1 MKTTAR
7 HFGVLSLLLLS
18 LCFMTACSSGSDDE
32 PDSGNNTSTEID
44 FGEVGR
50 NSSFVSD
57 VNMSD
62 VDLLIDFAINCDLL
76 DLEWI
81 KYMSNGFKGELMSGP
96 GEYSDATDYFQI
108 ENDILANSE
117 TYLAAIERLANDGI
131 FDNTTTT
138 RGLKDAAKTTGL
150 WVLDLFTNVKKDNE
164 DLKATLRDM
173 GAFGDKQMQEDV
185 FLSTD
190 SHGGYKDAHSFF
202 IALNNGELVMASPQI
217 MSDLDDRLGSIA
229 TNGSHT
235 YEAWQNSKQKLGI
248 KDKFNRFVD
257 RGKDLSNKAIKVE
270 EEALDVLTSGG
281 YSTAQKMDKKIKD
294 TEEVLKKLFGSN
306 PDKLTKE
313 QVEEAHNKRGID
325 KLKSWIPKTDN
336 DIADAIIKFASDKLG
351 DMALQKDPTG
361 EVAKKNGK
369 TILDIKNNTDEK
381 QKAIIVTGDD
391 DKVSVVIPDKDGN
404 GTSVTNPGNKKITAV
419 TKDGKRSTKEATAKK
434 DSGKQTEEIVPP
446 STEKPNIKVTSSTS
460 LTFKATP
467 NEDKGENV
475 KAINFTTNCKY
486 VAVQKVATQK
496 DDTDWITLK
505 KNVKAGTVTVTV
517 VPNTAK
523 EKREAKLKLI
533 GSNDKKSQD
542 ATAEVTV
549 TQEPLTDGK
558 LTVSS
563 SVVEM
568 TAEGGNDRI
577 VVTVEGYEKLTATV
591 ADDAKEWLSATQ
603 TTSDAGNDI
612 VTLTVKPNPNITDR
626 TGIITVTA
634 YNGTKPTKDNS
645 QTVEISVKQAGKE
658 AEKLYFTPDNSV
670 VEFGPDKDSKSLKVK
685 TNADDVEVSSD
696 RSWMKV
702 SYSGS
707 VISIEVDENEETEDR
722 EATISV
728 TYSRM
733 VKTSETSGYKETAT
747 EEIWVTQKGVEGY
760 QIINGTWS
768 YDNTTLVFK
777 GKKYSY
783 KSGSYSESGNFTIDD
798 FKVTKIAGSDGFNVT
813 GTLRGIKK
821 DYWTIK
827 TYYSKDGSGHYK
839 KRQYCLWLTNSSGQ
853 TIIVYKE

>member
-7 HFGVLSLLLLS
+7 LFGVASLLALS
-18 LCFMTACSSGSDDE
+18 LCFITACGDDNE
-32 PDSGNNTSTEID
+32 PDNDKPSLIDADFEEVSSNSTY
-44 FGEVGR
+44 
-50 NSSFVSD
+50 VSD

-81 KYMSNGFKGELMSGP
+81 KYMSNGFKGDLLSGP

-117 TYLAAIERLANDGI
+117 AYLDAIERLANDGI

-150 WVLDLFTNVKKDNE
+150 WVLDIFTNVKKDNE

-173 GAFGDKQMQEDV
+173 GAFGNKQMQEDV
-185 FLSTD
+185 FRSTD

-202 IALNNGELVMASPQI
+202 VALNNGELVMASPQI
-217 MSDLDDRLGSIA
+217 MADLDDQLGNIT

-235 YEAWQNSKQKLGI
+235 YEAWENSKQKLGI
-248 KDKFNRFVD
+248 KDKYNRFAD
-257 RGKDLSNKAIKVE
+257 RGKDLGNKAIKVE
-270 EEALDVLTSGG
+270 ETALDAITGGG
-281 YSTAQKMDKKIKD
+281 YSTAQKIDKKIKD
-294 TEEVLKKLFGSN
+294 TEETLKKMFGGN

-313 QVEEAHNKRGID
+313 QVEEGLKKRGID
-325 KLKSWIPKTDN
+325 KLKSWIPKTNNDN
-336 DIADAIIKFASDKLG
+336 ADAIIKFASDKLG

-381 QKAIIVTGDD
+381 QKAIVVTGDD
-391 DKVSVVIPDKDGN
+391 GKVSIVIPDKDGN
-404 GTSVTNPGNKKITAV
+404 GTSVTDPGEKKITAV
-419 TKDGKRSTKEATAKK
+419 TKDGKRSTKATKAKK

-467 NEDKGENV
+467 DEKKGENV
-475 KAINFTTNCKY
+475 KTIRFTTNCKY
-486 VAVQKVATQK
+486 FDAQKGDAK
-496 DDTDWITLK
+496 WITLT

-523 EKREAKLKLI
+523 EKREAKITLI

-542 ATAEVTV
+542 AKAEVTV

-568 TAEGGNDRI
+568 TADGGSDRI

-591 ADDAKEWLSATQ
+591 ADDAKDWLTATQ
-603 TTSDAGNDI
+603 TTSSAGNDI
-612 VTLTVKPNPNITDR
+612 VSLTAKPNPNITDR

-645 QTVEISVKQAGKE
+645 QTVEITVKQAGKE
-658 AEKLYFTPDNSV
+658 AEKLYFTPDSYL
-670 VEFGPDKDSKSLKVK
+670 VEFGSDKGSKNLRVK
-685 TNADDVEVSSD
+685 TNADNVEVSSNS
-696 RSWMKV
+696 SWLKV
-702 SYSGS
+702 SYSGGNITMS
-707 VISIEVDENEETEDR
+707 VDENEEVEDR

-728 TYSRM
+728 TYSRT
-733 VKTSETSGYKETAT
+733 VKTSETSGYKETVT
-747 EEIWVTQKGVEGY
+747 EEIWVTQKGIEGY
-760 QIINGTWS
+760 EIINGTWS

-783 KSGSYSESGNFTIDD
+783 KSGSYSESGNFTIDN
-798 FKVTKIAGSDGFNVT
+798 FKVTKIAGTDGFNVT
-813 GTLRGIKK
+813 GTLRGIKN
-821 DYWTIK
+821 DSWTIK
-827 TYYSKDGSGHYK
+827 TFYSKDGSGHYK